1 MKCPK
6 CGSEMHFFYGNM
18 WDHDMWC
25 CMKYD
30 NTKPLGKRH
39 CDGCIELDQT
49 TIINADGSTEVIKY
63 DE

>member
-18 WDHDMWC
+18 WDYDMWC

-30 NTKPLGKRH
+30 RTKPSGKRH

-63 DE
+63 EE

>member
-1 MKCPK
+1 
-6 CGSEMHFFYGNM
+6 MHFFYGNM
-18 WDHDMWC
+18 WDYDMWC
-25 CMKYD
+25 CMEYD
-30 NTKPLGKRH
+30 RTKPLGKRH